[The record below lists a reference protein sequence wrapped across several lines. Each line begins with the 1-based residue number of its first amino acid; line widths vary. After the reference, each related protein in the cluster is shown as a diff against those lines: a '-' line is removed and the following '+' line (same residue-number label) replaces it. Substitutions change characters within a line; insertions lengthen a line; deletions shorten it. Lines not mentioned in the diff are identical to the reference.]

1 MHAPLPA
8 RSAHRRVAALRLA
21 VASLALPF
29 GLAAQSAPTRSAP
42 ASPASETIALPTFH
56 VETNRDN
63 AYLATETTSG
73 TRMAAKII
81 DLPFSV
87 QSLPSEFFNDFMLF
101 DFDELNG
108 FVSNVKPADPAG
120 AGNGGSRLRGFS
132 MPQFRNGFR
141 IIQQPDSNNTDRV
154 EILKGPSAGTYGAT
168 APGGIINFITK
179 KPRTQREYTLD
190 YIVGSDD
197 YQRVNASATGPI
209 ARNLY
214 YRFDGTY
221 YDFERPTD
229 FWFNQTLDLSG
240 VLLYKIT
247 PNTSIS
253 AEFAF
258 TERKA
263 NPFVVFTRWVDRN
276 NRTQGLVYQ
285 IPEDQYPGLGQR
297 LLAFNQAGPYN
308 RYERYNHSSY
318 LTFQHRFSPQ
328 FSLQANLSHTN
339 RHFRRFGPTSLGNW
353 SLITNNWTGTRAA
366 FHQRFNYALDGA
378 QVDFNGKYGTPGL
391 QHSSHVGL
399 DFYAI
404 GQKMKT
410 WQLSNTAQI
419 LAGLAPGTSL
429 ALWQRPNPYDTDFL
443 LRAGQPTFNDSW
455 PQVDG
460 STNALYTSNLGGFYN
475 HMVTLLEGRLVGM
488 ATLRADEYE
497 IKRQQPLS
505 TNAKLREATSG
516 SNYVTYST
524 GLSYKI
530 LGQKLVAYSSYGT
543 SFDPNPQVD
552 ANTGE
557 VYGNTEAEGGE
568 VGLKGI
574 LFNDGFSYSIAAFK
588 VQQDNETTANPA
600 NPTGADP
607 LLPRLAPGGST
618 ESEGIGIDLSGR
630 PLRSLSLIAN
640 FGWLSSR
647 TIQNVS
653 APATVGQRVANSGPA
668 RKGSIAA
675 TYSFQHQRLKG
686 LRAGLTYYYSSENVR
701 IYGTATST
709 TVYLPSNSYWGGMM
723 AYSFRLRGRTQL
735 TLHLAVT
742 DLFSQQVLTDNAF
755 TPAGAQWKL
764 STGLRF

>member
-1 MHAPLPA
+1 MPRSVA
-8 RSAHRRVAALRLA
+8 RSAPTEDELI
-21 VASLALPF
+21 SLP
-29 GLAAQSAPTRSAP
+29 
-42 ASPASETIALPTFH
+42 EFH
-56 VETNRDN
+56 VSTNKDN
-63 AYLATETTSG
+63 SYLATETTSA
-73 TRMAAKII
+73 TRMATKII

-101 DFDELNG
+101 DFDELNA

-179 KPRTQREYTLD
+179 KPLPRSAYSLD
-190 YIVGSDD
+190 YIVGSND
-197 YQRVNASATGPI
+197 YQRINASATGPI
-209 ARNLY
+209 TKKVF

-229 FWFNQTLDLSG
+229 FWYNQTLDLSG

-247 PNTSIS
+247 PNTSVS

-263 NPFVVFTRWVDRN
+263 NPFVVFTRYVDRN
-276 NRTQGLVYQ
+276 NRVQGLVYTL
-285 IPEDQYPGLGQR
+285 PEDQYPGLGKR

-318 LTFQHRFSPQ
+318 LTFQHRFSPN
-328 FSLQANLSHTN
+328 FSMQANLSHTN

-353 SLITNNWTGTRAA
+353 SLITNNWTGTRSA

-378 QVDFNGKYGTPGL
+378 QVDFTGKYGSREVK
-391 QHSSHVGL
+391 HSSHVGL
-399 DFYAI
+399 DFYYV

-410 WQLSNTAQI
+410 WQLTNTAQI

-429 ALWQRPNPYDTDFL
+429 ALWQKPNPFDKDFL
-443 LRAGQPTFNDSW
+443 IRAGQPTFNSETW
-455 PQVDG
+455 PLVDG
-460 STNALYTSNLGGFYN
+460 STNALYTNNLGGFYN
-475 HMVTLLEGRLVGM
+475 HMITLLDDRLVGM
-488 ATLRADEYE
+488 ATVRADQYE
-497 IKRQQPLS
+497 IKRQQPQS
-505 TNAKLREATSG
+505 TNVKLREATSG
-516 SNYVTYST
+516 DNYATYST

-543 SFDPNPQVD
+543 SFNPSPQVD

-557 VYGNTEAEGGE
+557 VYGNTEAKGGE
-568 VGLKGI
+568 VGFKGI
-574 LFNDGFSYSIAAFK
+574 LFNSAFSYSVAAFT
-588 VQQDNETTANPA
+588 VQQDNETTSNPD
-600 NPTGADP
+600 NPGGSDP

-618 ESEGIGIDLSGR
+618 EAKGIGIDVSGR
-630 PLRSLSLIAN
+630 PLRNLSVIGN
-640 FGWLSSR
+640 MGWLNAR
-647 TIQNVS
+647 TIQNIA
-653 APATVGQRVANSGPA
+653 APASVGQRVANSGPA

-675 TYSFQHQRLKG
+675 TYSFQNRLLKG
-686 LRAGLTYYYSSENVR
+686 LRAGMTYYYSSENIR
-701 IYGTATST
+701 IYGTATSS

-723 AYSFRLRGRTQL
+723 AYGFKVRGRTQM

-742 DLFSQQVLTDNAF
+742 DIFSQQVLTDNAF
-755 TPAGAQWKL
+755 TPTGAQWKL